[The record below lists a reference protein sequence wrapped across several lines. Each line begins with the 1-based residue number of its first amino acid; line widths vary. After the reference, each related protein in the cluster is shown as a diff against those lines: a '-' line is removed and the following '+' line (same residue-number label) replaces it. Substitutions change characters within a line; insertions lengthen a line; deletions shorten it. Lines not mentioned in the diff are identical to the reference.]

1 MIETEKVTRARAV
14 KRRGPTAARNESALL
29 ISPLDSKHIVGV
41 EEVTLPDGTPAVSAR
56 VSFDG
61 GVSWRESWPLPAG
74 SSWSGVVGPVL
85 AIDAH
90 GTLNLA
96 VLALETDRTRAS
108 LVVYLS
114 QDGGIHW
121 SYPSVVMRGEAAC
134 SYSIATDMNPNSPF
148 RGNVYLATDMDNTL
162 CFARSSDG
170 ECWNGKGDARPGML
184 LPGLSFNPEVLVDA
198 RGSVHVVWM
207 TGPAGYAIRAASSA
221 DGGNEFHAPVTVA
234 EGITIAQ
241 EGLPETVP
249 ATCITGDGAAVCVWS
264 DDREGRSRIYF
275 RHSLDTGRTW
285 QGPPAGAPLVSDSE
299 PNQHEF
305 QPHLIVTPGG
315 EILCAFY
322 EYGPKPPDGELLI
335 DLAMAISYDRGA
347 TFGHRMVLSE
357 QPWDPADD
365 KPLSRAA
372 TRGALGWLALG

>member
-14 KRRGPTAARNESALL
+14 KRRGPTTARNESALL
-29 ISPLDSKHIVGV
+29 ISPLDSRHIVGV
-41 EEVTLPDGTPAVSAR
+41 EEITRPDGTPAVSAR

-61 GVSWRESWPLPAG
+61 GGSWRESWPLPVAP
-74 SSWSGVVGPVL
+74 SWTGVVGPVL
-85 AIDAH
+85 AIDAR

-96 VLALETDRTRAS
+96 VLALEPDRRRAS

-114 QDGGIHW
+114 GDGGIHW
-121 SYPSVVMRGEAAC
+121 SDPSVVMRGEAEC
-134 SYSIATDMNPNSPF
+134 SYSIATDVNPHSRF
-148 RGNVYLATDMDNTL
+148 RGNVYLAADMGSAL

-170 ECWNGKGDARPGML
+170 ANWNGQGDNHPGVL
-184 LPGLSFNPEVLVDA
+184 LPGLALNPEVLVDSC
-198 RGSVHVVWM
+198 GGVHVVWM
-207 TGPAGYAIRAASSA
+207 TGPFGYAIRTASSA
-221 DGGNEFHAPVTVA
+221 DGGIEFHEAVTVA

-249 ATCITGDGAAVCVWS
+249 ATCITYDGAAVCVWS

-275 RHSLDTGRTW
+275 RHSLDAGRTW
-285 QGPPAGAPLVSDSE
+285 QGLPSGEPLVGDSE
-299 PNQHEF
+299 TSQHEF

-322 EYGPKPPDGELLI
+322 EYGPKTAGGELLI

-357 QPWDPADD
+357 QPWDPAENQ
-365 KPLSRAA
+365 PLSRAA
-372 TRGALGWLALG
+372 TRGALGWLALN